1 MSIASSRLPIRSVV
15 VAETW
20 LAAALFAY
28 VLGPG
33 MWSIVGAI
41 IGVVAAGT
49 TLIRGLRG
57 TRSGSVTLPRRR
69 LFGRAAG
76 PASPEFPL
84 PVDVTVDDGRV
95 GVRCAG
101 TTLISVVRV
110 AEIQPVPVAV
120 TTHPPPVASLP
131 LAVLAD
137 CLEQFDIRLDGI
149 DVVHVAG
156 RDWSTDRVGLTCGRT
171 LGPLAVTTHR
181 TVYLVLRLDPLRCP
195 DAVARRGS
203 GRTGA
208 MRTASIATRRVAAR
222 LAEHSVSAT
231 VLTAAEIVAVDAA
244 LALCRSGAGAQTYI
258 VDPGDGSAASV
269 GQTLENLW
277 TASGPSITTTLRL
290 RPDHPTTESPCPA
303 ITALVRFPT
312 APHGLTPPP
321 GLLVAPDASVDV
333 LAAGLA
339 VSSSTRIARQLPA
352 LRGAAAADLLRHTRI
367 PVAAH
372 GQLLGADD
380 VGRAVAYPVV
390 APGGPRVI
398 DVLAGPALMIQI
410 AVRAVAAG
418 AAVTVHTARP
428 AIWEPLMRAV
438 GDPRRLSPAP
448 GHPPPPHAVPVHL
461 YDDVPAP
468 AEPHPGITTIRV
480 TVADRA
486 SQDVTVAPDPP
497 VIARIVQDAD
507 RDSML
512 LTTAAGSQ
520 RLTLVATPD
529 EWQLIGRSVPASAE
543 LSRPRS

>member
-76 PASPEFPL
+76 AASPEFPL

-156 RDWSTDRVGLTCGRT
+156 RDWSTDRVGLTCART
-171 LGPLAVTTHR
+171 LGPLAVTT
-181 TVYLVLRLDPLRCP
+181 
-195 DAVARRGS
+195 
-203 GRTGA
+203 
-208 MRTASIATRRVAAR
+208 
-222 LAEHSVSAT
+222 
-231 VLTAAEIVAVDAA
+231 
-244 LALCRSGAGAQTYI
+244 
-258 VDPGDGSAASV
+258 
-269 GQTLENLW
+269 
-277 TASGPSITTTLRL
+277 
-290 RPDHPTTESPCPA
+290 
-303 ITALVRFPT
+303 
-312 APHGLTPPP
+312 
-321 GLLVAPDASVDV
+321 
-333 LAAGLA
+333 
-339 VSSSTRIARQLPA
+339 
-352 LRGAAAADLLRHTRI
+352 
-367 PVAAH
+367 
-372 GQLLGADD
+372 
-380 VGRAVAYPVV
+380 
-390 APGGPRVI
+390 
-398 DVLAGPALMIQI
+398 
-410 AVRAVAAG
+410 
-418 AAVTVHTARP
+418 HTARP